1 VSIASSDPESY
12 RRYFEALWEEI
23 ELRASQ
29 LEDHE
34 IVSLYFG
41 GGTPSHVPV
50 SLLFETVNRIARYAH
65 FHDKFE
71 FTVEVNP
78 EDVTEVLVQDYLS
91 MGVNRVSVGL
101 QSARDEV
108 LRAIGRPHTIKDFL
122 SVWKTLE
129 RHFYDLNVDFIVGLP
144 LEDGEV
150 ISENVRI
157 IEELRPPHVSVY
169 VLEEKEFDNDLRRRL
184 PTEDETI
191 KHFLRFCNALTKA
204 GYRRYEI
211 SNWYLAKP
219 SLHNL
224 RYWENRDYLGLGLSA
239 GGHIGW
245 FRYVNVS
252 DLALYQT
259 RLREGKCPHEYA
271 QTNTE
276 EKELKETLFMCL
288 RLMEGCD
295 LEELKEKF
303 SPTLIECYVER
314 LVVDSQYFERCGNR
328 LRLTPLGL
336 LHSASALERLV

>member
-1 VSIASSDPESY
+1 VSTASSDPESY
-12 RRYFEALWEEI
+12 RRYFEALWREI
-23 ELRASQ
+23 ELRAFQ
-29 LEDHE
+29 LEGHE

-41 GGTPSHVPV
+41 GGTPSHVPT

-65 FHDKFE
+65 FRDKLE

-78 EDVTEVLVQDYLS
+78 EDVTKGLAQDYLS
-91 MGVNRVSVGL
+91 MGVNRISVGL

-108 LRAIGRPHTIKDFL
+108 LRAIGRPHAVEDFL
-122 SVWKTLE
+122 SAWKTLK
-129 RHFYDLNVDFIVGLP
+129 RYFYDLNVDFIVGLP
-144 LEDGEV
+144 LEDEKA

-157 IEELRPPHVSVY
+157 VEELRPPHVSVY
-169 VLEEKEFDNDLRRRL
+169 VLEEKEFDNDLRRLL
-184 PTEDETI
+184 PTDDETVE
-191 KHFLRFCNALTKA
+191 HFLRFCDALTKA
-204 GYRRYEI
+204 GYHRYEI

-224 RYWENRDYLGLGLSA
+224 RYWKNRDYLGLGLSA

-259 RLREGKCPHEYA
+259 RLGEGKFPHEYA
-271 QTNTE
+271 QKNTE
-276 EKELKETLFMCL
+276 EEELKETLFMCL
-288 RLMEGCD
+288 RLIEGCD
-295 LEELKEKF
+295 LDELKEKF
-303 SPTLIECYVER
+303 PPTLIECYAGR